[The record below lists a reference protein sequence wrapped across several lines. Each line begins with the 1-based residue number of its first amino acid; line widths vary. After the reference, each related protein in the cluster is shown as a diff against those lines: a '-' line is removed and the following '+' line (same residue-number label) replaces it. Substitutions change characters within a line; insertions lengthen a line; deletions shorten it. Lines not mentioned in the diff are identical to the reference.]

1 MKVSEFNF
9 FLPENLIAKRPLK
22 KRDRSRLLVIYRD
35 GSMEHR
41 HFFDLPAYLEKGD
54 MLLLNNTGVF
64 PARLN
69 GLKQNGEKLEILFVR
84 KKGDNEWEILSK
96 GKYTGILRFSENLTA
111 EIYNGNTAHFNL
123 SGNLMDFIWKYGKM
137 PLPPYIKRPP
147 DESDRETYQSIFAKK
162 EGSIAAPTAGLHFTE
177 SLLKDIESKGVIINE
192 LTLHIG
198 IGTFKP
204 IRAENVEDHFMEK
217 EYFELDKKIIDE
229 IKRIK
234 KSGSR
239 VISVGTTTTR
249 ALEALMSGR
258 CNVISHN
265 GRLKGTTDLF
275 IYPGYSFKAV
285 DSLITNFHLPKSTPL
300 MLASAMSGWEKLLK
314 TYEEAIAREYRFLS
328 YGDAMLI
335 L

>member
-300 MLASAMSGWEKLLK
+300 MLASAMSGWGKLLK

-335 L
+335 V